1 MNKDIDV
8 SSLKIDLY
16 SDRSVRDF
24 TADVAQKDGR
34 MWLSNVSAEIAAE
47 AAALAVKAL
56 RKSGLEDAE
65 MKNAEHFIEVL
76 RKFFLKTVFLLPY
89 SMAGFLDTLHQ
100 NAKVLNVS
108 YEASGIAVE
117 AIVDEVLYGMI
128 KLIDMIESVSDKLA
142 PEACAD
148 AAAAVSIGRSAME
161 CVKLQRYHYSTLIS
175 GDVNSRAMRREPELA
190 IADCTERYD
199 ELYKKLQNK
208 LK

>member
-1 MNKDIDV
+1 MNKEIDV

-56 RKSGLEDAE
+56 RK
-65 MKNAEHFIEVL
+65 
-76 RKFFLKTVFLLPY
+76 FFLKTIDQELQSRAEWDKEVAEGKSQAYIEGGVFAAC
-89 SMAGFLDTLHQ
+89 S
-100 NAKVLNVS
+100 
-108 YEASGIAVE
+108 EI
-117 AIVDEVLYGMI
+117 DEVLYGMI

-199 ELYKKLQNK
+199 ALYKKLQDK

>member
-76 RKFFLKTVFLLPY
+76 RKFSSRP
-89 SMAGFLDTLHQ
+89 SIRNCNRAPSGIRRSPR
-100 NAKVLNVS
+100 AKVRP
-108 YEASGIAVE
+108 ASKA
-117 AIVDEVLYGMI
+117 
-128 KLIDMIESVSDKLA
+128 
-142 PEACAD
+142 ACLPRAR
-148 AAAAVSIGRSAME
+148 RSTR
-161 CVKLQRYHYSTLIS
+161 CST
-175 GDVNSRAMRREPELA
+175 A
-190 IADCTERYD
+190 
-199 ELYKKLQNK
+199 
-208 LK
+208 

>member
-56 RKSGLEDAE
+56 RKSGLEDAACSE
-65 MKNAEHFIEVL
+65 I
-76 RKFFLKTVFLLPY
+76 
-89 SMAGFLDTLHQ
+89 
-100 NAKVLNVS
+100 
-108 YEASGIAVE
+108 
-117 AIVDEVLYGMI
+117 DEVLYGMI

>member
-16 SDRSVRDF
+16 SDKSVRDF

-56 RKSGLEDAE
+56 RKSGLEDAD

-76 RKFFLKTVFLLPY
+76 RKFFLKTVDQELQSRAEWDKEVAEGKSQAYIEGGVFAAC
-89 SMAGFLDTLHQ
+89 S
-100 NAKVLNVS
+100 
-108 YEASGIAVE
+108 EI
-117 AIVDEVLYGMI
+117 DEVLYGMI

-161 CVKLQRYHYSTLIS
+161 CVKLQRLSLIHIS
-175 GDVNSRAMRREPELA
+175 EP
-190 IADCTERYD
+190 TRH
-199 ELYKKLQNK
+199 
-208 LK
+208 

>member
-16 SDRSVRDF
+16 SDRSVKDF
-24 TADVAQKDGR
+24 CADVAQKDGR

-56 RKSGLEDAE
+56 RKSGLEDAD

-76 RKFFLKTVFLLPY
+76 RKFFLKTVDQELQSRAEWDKEVAEGKSQAYIEGGVFAAC
-89 SMAGFLDTLHQ
+89 S
-100 NAKVLNVS
+100 
-108 YEASGIAVE
+108 EI
-117 AIVDEVLYGMI
+117 DEVLYGMI

-148 AAAAVSIGRSAME
+148 AAVSIGRSAME

-175 GDVNSRAMRREPELA
+175 GDVNSMAMRREPELA
-190 IADCTERYD
+190 IADCTERY
-199 ELYKKLQNK
+199 EALYKKLQDK
-208 LK
+208 IK

>member
-1 MNKDIDV
+1 MNKEIDV
-8 SSLKIDLY
+8 SSLNIDLY
-16 SDRSVRDF
+16 SDRSVKDF
-24 TADVAQKDGR
+24 CADVAQKDGR

-56 RKSGLEDAE
+56 RKSGLEDAD

-76 RKFFLKTVFLLPY
+76 RKFFLKTVDQELQSRAEWDKEVAEGKSQAYIEGGVFAAC
-89 SMAGFLDTLHQ
+89 S
-100 NAKVLNVS
+100 
-108 YEASGIAVE
+108 EI
-117 AIVDEVLYGMI
+117 DEVLYGMI

-148 AAAAVSIGRSAME
+148 AAVSIGRSAME

-190 IADCTERYD
+190 IDDCTERY
-199 ELYKKLQNK
+199 EALYKKLQEK
-208 LK
+208 IK

>member
-16 SDRSVRDF
+16 SDKSVRDF

-56 RKSGLEDAE
+56 RKSGLGDAD

-76 RKFFLKTVFLLPY
+76 RKFFLKTVDQAYIEGGVFAAC
-89 SMAGFLDTLHQ
+89 S
-100 NAKVLNVS
+100 
-108 YEASGIAVE
+108 EI
-117 AIVDEVLYGMI
+117 DEVLYGMI

-190 IADCTERYD
+190 IDDCTERYD
-199 ELYKKLQNK
+199 ALYKKLQDK

>member
-76 RKFFLKTVFLLPY
+76 RKFFLKTVDQELQSRAEWDKEVAEGKSQACIEGGVFAAC
-89 SMAGFLDTLHQ
+89 S
-100 NAKVLNVS
+100 
-108 YEASGIAVE
+108 EI
-117 AIVDEVLYGMI
+117 DEVLYGMI

-148 AAAAVSIGRSAME
+148 AAVSIGRSAME

>member
-16 SDRSVRDF
+16 SDKSVRDF

-56 RKSGLEDAE
+56 RKSGLEDAD

-76 RKFFLKTVFLLPY
+76 RKFFLKTVDQELQSRAEWDKEVAEGKSQAYIEGGVFAAC
-89 SMAGFLDTLHQ
+89 S
-100 NAKVLNVS
+100 
-108 YEASGIAVE
+108 EI
-117 AIVDEVLYGMI
+117 DEVLYGMI

-148 AAAAVSIGRSAME
+148 SIGRSAME
-161 CVKLQRYHYSTLIS
+161 CVKLQRYHYSTLIT
-175 GDVNSRAMRREPELA
+175 GDVNSMAMRREPELA
-190 IADCTERYD
+190 IADCTERY
-199 ELYKKLQNK
+199 EALYKKLQEK
-208 LK
+208 IK

>member
-1 MNKDIDV
+1 
-8 SSLKIDLY
+8 
-16 SDRSVRDF
+16 
-24 TADVAQKDGR
+24 

-76 RKFFLKTVFLLPY
+76 RKFFLKTVDQELQ
-89 SMAGFLDTLHQ
+89 SRAEWD
-100 NAKVLNVS
+100 K
-108 YEASGIAVE
+108 
-117 AIVDEVLYGMI
+117 EVAEGKSQACIEGGVFAACSELGEVRDGMK
-128 KLIDMIESVSDKLA
+128 KLIDMIESFSYNLA
-142 PEACAD
+142 PESCAD

-161 CVKLQRYHYSTLIS
+161 SVNLQRYHYSPLIS
-175 GDVNSRAMRREPELA
+175 RDVNSRAMRREPELA

>member
-16 SDRSVRDF
+16 SDRSVKDF

-47 AAALAVKAL
+47 AAALAVKA
-56 RKSGLEDAE
+56 GLEDAD

-76 RKFFLKTVFLLPY
+76 RKFFLKTVDQELQSRAEWDKEVAEGKSQAYIEGGVFAAC
-89 SMAGFLDTLHQ
+89 S
-100 NAKVLNVS
+100 
-108 YEASGIAVE
+108 EI
-117 AIVDEVLYGMI
+117 DEVLYGVI

>member
-16 SDRSVRDF
+16 SDRSVKDF

-56 RKSGLEDAE
+56 RKSGLEDAD

-76 RKFFLKTVFLLPY
+76 RKFFLKTVDQELQSRAEWDKEVAEGKSQAYIEGGVFAAC
-89 SMAGFLDTLHQ
+89 S
-100 NAKVLNVS
+100 
-108 YEASGIAVE
+108 EI
-117 AIVDEVLYGMI
+117 DEVLYGVI

-148 AAAAVSIGRSAME
+148 AAAVSIGRSAME